1 MISMIFKLKGILLG
15 AALLYTNGFSPPRV
29 VMSPPTCKQHVPSA
43 VNLMSSSASKQTRK
57 TILYSS
63 AAVSVADLEA
73 ANPPERKLN
82 EIQSMVVRT
91 MMVAF
96 IMSMCVALPVTLIPV
111 WVLYRLKI
119 INRTQKEMISLRV
132 GQFCSRWLMRLF
144 PFARKKV
151 IVEPET
157 LNDPQP
163 AIWVCN
169 HISMLDLFFVLALD
183 KKMRGKNRRP
193 IKCLYWKG
201 LEANPITCLLCKM
214 CGFIPVDM
222 SDNGNGNANEY
233 DPKSFKQMLRSTKN
247 AIKDGFDIAI
257 LPEGQPNPTP
267 ESGLQPIFSG
277 AFTLAKMSRRP
288 IQMIALHG
296 LHKMWHPDENIGM
309 ACTARDMA
317 VRVYPGS
324 RVYKDAEEFTSTFS
338 AVVGHFGAHGEDLD
352 ETELQLWLDGSMWE
366 TELSRRSATR
376 MIAEDVEDT
385 ESKPTET
392 EEGARATSSLSQAGS

>member
-43 VNLMSSSASKQTRK
+43 ANLMSSSASKQTRK

-82 EIQSMVVRT
+82 KIQSMVVRT

-201 LEANPITCLLCKM
+201 LEANPIVSSNSVL
-214 CGFIPVDM
+214 F
-222 SDNGNGNANEY
+222 Y
-233 DPKSFKQMLRSTKN
+233 DQ
-247 AIKDGFDIAI
+247 
-257 LPEGQPNPTP
+257 
-267 ESGLQPIFSG
+267 
-277 AFTLAKMSRRP
+277 
-288 IQMIALHG
+288 
-296 LHKMWHPDENIGM
+296 
-309 ACTARDMA
+309 
-317 VRVYPGS
+317 Y
-324 RVYKDAEEFTSTFS
+324 
-338 AVVGHFGAHGEDLD
+338 
-352 ETELQLWLDGSMWE
+352 
-366 TELSRRSATR
+366 
-376 MIAEDVEDT
+376 
-385 ESKPTET
+385 
-392 EEGARATSSLSQAGS
+392 